1 MKTLRGIPASP
12 GIALGPALIYQPP
25 TLQVERRHIQDPG
38 AEWER
43 FTQAVVRAKAAI
55 ADLQAQA
62 TARLGPGEAAIFE
75 AHRLFLE
82 DPVLLDKVRQRIAER
97 VNAEAAL
104 LDALEGYAQALAS
117 LPDETFRQ
125 RAVDVRA
132 VGERVL
138 RELMPANW
146 GPAQLGLN
154 SPRILVARDLTP
166 ADTIQMD
173 PSQILGFVTALG
185 GPTSHAAI
193 LARGLGIPAVMGLGE
208 EALAEISS
216 GSELVLDGAEGVVL
230 IDADAATREPYLR
243 QRERFIAD
251 REQHRAEALLP
262 AQTRDGRRIEVAAN
276 VGNVGSAAEALRWG
290 ADSIGLL
297 RSEFLYLRSELPP
310 SEEEQAQAYREI
322 AEAYGGRPLVIR
334 TLDIGADK
342 PLPWLRLGQEANP
355 FLGTRGLRLSLQYPH
370 LLKTQLRAILRIGA
384 GYNVKI
390 MFPMVA
396 TIEELREAKRILAEA
411 REELRREGLP
421 FVEDLEVGIM
431 VEVPS
436 AALMAAEL
444 AAEAD
449 FFSLGTNDLVQYLF
463 ACDRTNPRVIDLY
476 KPLHPAVL
484 RLIRTTVEGAR
495 AHGRWVGLCGELA
508 GIPESIPILVG
519 LGLDELS
526 MNPPSIPQAKA
537 IVRSLSYV
545 EAQRLAERA
554 LQLSSELEVRELV
567 TNTFPELAQSR

>member
-38 AEWER
+38 AEGER

-125 RAVDVRA
+125 RAADVRA

-154 SPRILVARDLTP
+154 SPRIVVARDLTP

-173 PSQILGFVTALG
+173 PSQILGLVTALG

-216 GSELVLDGAEGVVL
+216 SGELVLDGTEGVVL

-262 AQTRDGRRIEVAAN
+262 AQTRDGRRIEIGAN
-276 VGNVGSAAEALRWG
+276 VGDVESAVEALSWG
-290 ADSIGLL
+290 ADGIGLL

-310 SEEEQAQAYREI
+310 SEAEQVQAYREI
-322 AEAYGGRPLVIR
+322 TKAWGERPMVIR

-396 TIEELREAKRILAEA
+396 TIEEMREAKRILAEA
-411 REELRREGLP
+411 RQELQREDLP
-421 FVEDLEVGIM
+421 IVEDLEVGIM

-476 KPLHPAVL
+476 QPLHPAVL

-508 GIPESIPILVG
+508 GVPEAIPILVG

-545 EAQRLAERA
+545 EAQSLAERA
-554 LQLSSELEVRELV
+554 LQLSSELEVRGLIASL
-567 TNTFPELAQSR
+567 FPDLAQLH